1 METLLR
7 IILFFIVQ
15 GIFFFLVLVVFAGLP
30 LYRQIKRFFNLQKTM
45 HKQRKLIEF
54 IKSRLDDLLHSDR
67 PLSPRA
73 KEYLGYLLFYIV
85 TEMNGIDEWN

>member
-1 METLLR
+1 MESLFQ
-7 IILFFIVQ
+7 IIFFIVSST
-15 GIFFFLVLVVFAGLP
+15 FSLFVLVVFVGLP
-30 LYRQIKRFFNLQKTM
+30 LYRQIKRFFNLQKTI

-85 TEMNGIDEWN
+85 TDMNGIDEWN

>member
-1 METLLR
+1 MESLLQ
-7 IILFFIVQ
+7 IIFFIVSS
-15 GIFFFLVLVVFAGLP
+15 IFSLLVLVVFAGLP
-30 LYRQIKRFFNLQKTM
+30 LYRQIKRFFNLQKTI

>member
-1 METLLR
+1 MESLLQ
-7 IILFFIVQ
+7 IIFFIVSS
-15 GIFFFLVLVVFAGLP
+15 IFPLLVLVVFAGLP
-30 LYRQIKRFFNLQKTM
+30 LYRQIKRFFNLQKTI